1 MPQVGDPVVVLD
13 PQLAR
18 WLVEPTGT
26 ILEVRCDGGH
36 VKVEH
41 DGTAREERYYNTG
54 KDGVYQPLVRS
65 RVCSFFFWVGGGAGT
80 KGSMEL
86 ELLYLWV

>member
-1 MPQVGDPVVVLD
+1 MPQVGDHVVVLD

-41 DGTAREERYYNTG
+41 DGAAREERYYNTG
-54 KDGVYQPLVRS
+54 KDGVYQQLVHREPG
-65 RVCSFFFWVGGGAGT
+65 F
-80 KGSMEL
+80 
-86 ELLYLWV
+86 